1 MYYSTD
7 KVLEIM
13 KDYKVYIQTIN
24 DLRNSYA
31 SVGVGQYG
39 IEATLPKGNNISNIV
54 EREALR
60 QLDNS
65 KLLSD
70 RMTDINYIQNRWDR
84 VTNEQDAI
92 ILNLRLSGY
101 NIVTIAHKLN
111 CSRYQVHK
119 RLKIIADTIRGYPQ

>member
-7 KVLEIM
+7 KVLEII
-13 KDYKVYIQTIN
+13 KHYKTYIDSIN
-24 DLRNSYA
+24 DLRLSYS

-39 IEATLPKGNNISNIV
+39 LDAAMPKGNNISNIV

-84 VTNEQDAI
+84 VTNEDDAI

-101 NIVTIAHKLN
+101 KVVTIAHKLN
-111 CSRYQVHK
+111 CSRFQIHK
-119 RLKIIADTIRGYPQ
+119 RLRVIADTIRGYPQ